1 MDVASV
7 TLEEVLKAAQI
18 RAASLVPEISGYL
31 TLAVA
36 DASARLPFRIEDDM
50 VVLSTEGTVKVMRG
64 TDVVRPEESA
74 RVIRDILDRLL
85 ASSVGSMQGLSQA
98 ARPRAES
105 TEGVPGVIND
115 LEGALVP
122 VNRSAARRALARLAR
137 EVARARDRGKLDRV
151 PARRRPRPEAP
162 RKPAPPPPPESPVR
176 AREPEPVRAPE
187 PVCVAAP
194 TRAAAPMPVAQTAA
208 ETPLESIDVTFTEEP
223 SPVEPVAEPHEPT
236 PTIIATTLGEVE
248 GLLLDRIVEDASRS
262 VSRQVAHA
270 PKRAARGREADR
282 MEKRSVDDLL
292 QSFSVSSFDGDAS
305 MRSTQELM
313 LKELDAEP
321 SAGVRPRFTLD
332 GSRVRARS

>member
-31 TLAVA
+31 TLAIA

-74 RVIRDILDRLL
+74 RVIRDILERLL
-85 ASSVGSMQGLSQA
+85 ASSIGSMQGLSQA
-98 ARPRAES
+98 ARARTES
-105 TEGVPGVIND
+105 TAGVPGVIGD

-137 EVARARDRGKLDRV
+137 EVARARDRGRLDRV
-151 PARRRPRPEAP
+151 PTRRRPRAETP
-162 RKPAPPPPPESPVR
+162 RKPAPPPEHLVAPEPEPAPVR
-176 AREPEPVRAPE
+176 ASEPVRA
-187 PVCVAAP
+187 AAHQ
-194 TRAAAPMPVAQTAA
+194 RAEPMPVAQTATD
-208 ETPLESIDVTFTEEP
+208 TPLESIDVTFTEEP

-262 VSRQVAHA
+262 AARQMAHA
-270 PKRAARGREADR
+270 GKRISRGREADR

-292 QSFSVSSFDGDAS
+292 QSFSVSSFDGDAT

-321 SAGVRPRFTLD
+321 ATGAARPRFTLD